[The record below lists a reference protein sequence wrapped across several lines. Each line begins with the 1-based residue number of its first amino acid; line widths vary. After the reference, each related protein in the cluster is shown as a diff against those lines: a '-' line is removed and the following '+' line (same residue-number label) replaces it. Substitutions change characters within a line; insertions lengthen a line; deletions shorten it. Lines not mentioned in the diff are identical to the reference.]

1 MKRVKKQ
8 LIQWFIFII
17 LFFVLILSGFFTYI
31 AVQPVYNYFS
41 IKSEFEKIRQ
51 PNFYAVLNDRNPYEL
66 AKGYDKEKL
75 IDFFNYFI
83 ETNIQKYIMY
93 SYLPDVNEKG
103 IEVQKRFAN
112 MIFFNLYDFD
122 LFEGRTFI
130 ETDFV
135 LDDENEI
142 PIIVGYNL
150 KDIYSLGNT
159 YTFYE
164 EDGEEFKVRVVGV
177 LKKGANYPSLQDVK
191 ECLDNSYI
199 LPISDDFQK
208 KYFTLSDYDLA
219 ISTTI
224 FYTENISELND
235 LINEANKTDFF
246 SLDIISVEDVL
257 EEYENYFIFPRY
269 KTIAIFG
276 GISFV
281 LLILVGLDI
290 SFIIKSNKNKVVI
303 SNFKIIC

>member
-1 MKRVKKQ
+1 MDCFLRRDFVKRVKKQ
-8 LIQWFIFII
+8 FIQWFIFIT
-17 LFFVLILSGFFTYI
+17 LFFALILSGFFTYI
-31 AVQPVYNYFS
+31 VVQPVYNYFS

-75 IDFFNYFI
+75 MDFFHYFI
-83 ETNIQKYIMY
+83 ETNIEKYIMY
-93 SYLPDVNEKG
+93 SYLPEVNNKG
-103 IEVQKRFAN
+103 IEVQKRFTN
-112 MIFFNLYDFD
+112 MSFFDFYDFD

-135 LDDENEI
+135 LDDDNEV

-150 KDIYSLGNT
+150 KDIYLLGNT

-164 EDGEEFKVRVVGV
+164 EDEEEFKARVVGV
-177 LKKGANYPSLQDVK
+177 LKKGANYPSLQDIK

-224 FYTENISELND
+224 FYTENISELNEIID
-235 LINEANKTDFF
+235 EANDTDFF
-246 SLDIISVEDVL
+246 SLEIISVEDAL
-257 EEYENYFIFPRY
+257 GEYESYFIFPRY
-269 KTIAIFG
+269 KTIAVFG
-276 GISFV
+276 GISLV
-281 LLILVGLDI
+281 LLILLGLDI
-290 SFIIKSNKNKVVI
+290 SFIIKSNKNR
-303 SNFKIIC
+303 